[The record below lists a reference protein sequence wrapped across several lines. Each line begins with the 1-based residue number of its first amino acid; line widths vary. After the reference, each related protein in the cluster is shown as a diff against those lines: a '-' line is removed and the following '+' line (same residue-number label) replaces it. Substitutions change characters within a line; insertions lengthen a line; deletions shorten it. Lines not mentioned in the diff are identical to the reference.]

1 MVLNYIWIAFFIIA
15 FIIFPVAGSMQVVC
29 YRWQDN
35 RVYIG
40 LPCRLTATATL
51 MLPDGFFL
59 LRIYM
64 GAKVQKIVQFT
75 QIHPSNFCNFLI
87 FSLCYLMAW
96 KGEKVRKSE
105 ESVCLSNYA
114 DGRRV

>member
-64 GAKVQKIVQFT
+64 GAKVQKIADSPKFT
-75 QIHPSNFCNFLI
+75 HQISATDDFQPVLF
-87 FSLCYLMAW
+87 
-96 KGEKVRKSE
+96 
-105 ESVCLSNYA
+105 
-114 DGRRV
+114 DGVEG